1 MLHSL
6 LLLYLVSVQR
16 AGAQQQE
23 GGLGPG
29 SHLRP
34 QVPGVE
40 EQEQA
45 GLQLPQ
51 RGGHRPLLPPT
62 TLNLTQELELS
73 PGLREISQC
82 PGDQKFL

>member
-1 MLHSL
+1 MITNLRVNL
-6 LLLYLVSVQR
+6 R
-16 AGAQQQE
+16 FK
-23 GGLGPG
+23 
-29 SHLRP
+29 LRP
-34 QVPGVE
+34 QVPDVE

-82 PGDQKFL
+82 PET